1 MKAWEYGMIAHFLEI
16 PNPEKS
22 FFQSLTNFQKCM
34 FKRICQVFISPDDPT
49 KFPYNRSIDVEV
61 YCAVIE
67 YENEKAK
74 PAHYRI

>member
-1 MKAWEYGMIAHFLEI
+1 
-16 PNPEKS
+16 
-22 FFQSLTNFQKCM
+22 M
-34 FKRICQVFISPDDPT
+34 FKRIHQVFISPDSPT

-74 PAHYRI
+74 LAHYLIRLNDLEDLDDQRQGWFPQR